1 MKKKTLRK
9 RTLADLRPLVRAGK
23 YRIGSHA
30 VRHAFAEGFTEKD
43 IIGSILYGK
52 ELLRYIQDERL
63 LVLGYISVSTE
74 VRIPLHVVL
83 EHKRPRQVDIIT
95 AFIPREAH
103 RVMSR
108 GRLAEFLRHDFN
120 EAQVSFVGSK

>member
-1 MKKKTLRK
+1 MIKKRLRK
-9 RTLADLRPLVRAGK
+9 RTLADLQPLVKAGK

-30 VRHAFAEGFTEKD
+30 VRHSFAEGFTEKD

-63 LVLGYISVSTE
+63 LVLGYISVSVD

-83 EHKRPRQVDIIT
+83 EHKLPRQVDIIT
-95 AFIPREAH
+95 AFIPQEAH

-120 EAQVSFVGSK
+120 QAEVSFIGSK

>member
-1 MKKKTLRK
+1 MMRKRLCK
-9 RTLADLRPLVRAGK
+9 RTLADLQPLVKAGK

-30 VRHAFAEGFTEKD
+30 VRHSFAEGFTEKD

-74 VRIPLHVVL
+74 VKIPLHVVL

-95 AFIPREAH
+95 AFIPQEAH

-120 EAQVSFVGSK
+120 ESEISFIGSK